1 MKELDVEIYK
11 QIREYALKLAIRGY
25 VTAHGGNISVR
36 EGNSIWITRHATSL
50 EEVKRDDIVRVYVGK
65 PSDNDIIASTEAIV
79 HKEIYKN
86 SGNLVV
92 MHAHPP
98 YSVALSFFYDEIIPS
113 DVEGYHIMKK
123 IPVVEGAPGSKE
135 LAENVSNALSK
146 HLGVIVRGHG
156 VFTASKS
163 IETAYHL
170 ICIVEHSSEIF
181 YLKEMMKSHYGDKFI

>member
-11 QIREYALKLAIRGY
+11 QIRVYSLRLARRGY

-36 EGNSIWITRHATSL
+36 VGDVVWITRHATSL
-50 EEVKRDDIVRVYVGK
+50 EDVKRNDIVRVYVDK

-86 SGNLVV
+86 SSNLVV

-98 YSVALSFFYDEIIPS
+98 YSVVLSFFHDEIVPS
-113 DVEGYHIMKK
+113 DAEGYYILKK
-123 IPVVEGAPGSKE
+123 IPVVDGAPGSQE

>member
-1 MKELDVEIYK
+1 MKKLDVEIYK
-11 QIREYALKLAIRGY
+11 QIREYALKLVIRGY

-79 HKEIYKN
+79 HREIYKN

-92 MHAHPP
+92 MHVHPP